1 MKTLQY
7 VRDVYVART
16 MMGYGGQNV
25 LQGKRDVEVRI
36 SSMDVMLGEDGRV
49 HWKVLQIDSHS
60 DCLGAWSV
68 LPMLWSSH

>member
-7 VRDVYVART
+7 VREMCVAWT

-49 HWKVLQIDSHS
+49 HRKCGDICCCMGKDRMRV
-60 DCLGAWSV
+60 
-68 LPMLWSSH
+68 